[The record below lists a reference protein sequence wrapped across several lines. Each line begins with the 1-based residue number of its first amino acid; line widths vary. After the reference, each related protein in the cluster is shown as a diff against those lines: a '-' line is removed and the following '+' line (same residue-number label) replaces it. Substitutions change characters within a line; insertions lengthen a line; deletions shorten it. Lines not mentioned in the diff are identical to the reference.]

1 MCGCVHTHLILQL
14 AGIFLFT
21 GPESETYLEQ
31 FCREEINVSDAS
43 NVKISAKMEY
53 EISAIWPLLVDLN
66 SKETRYLPS
75 DFFYFICET

>member
-1 MCGCVHTHLILQL
+1 MRCVWLCPHTSHFAISGNF
-14 AGIFLFT
+14 AIYGSRIGNLF
-21 GPESETYLEQ
+21 GK
-31 FCREEINVSDAS
+31 FCREEINLSDAS

-75 DFFYFICET
+75 DDSSLF